1 MDADVVAALG
11 ALLLLLGIGLRL
23 RLRAADARR

>member
-1 MDADVVAALG
+1 MDAGVPAAFG